1 MMRKNNVMRIS
12 LLAAFFILIGC
23 GQPYKV
29 PDYSLLNRSGES
41 AVEKKIDM
49 RVGFVQ
55 DEALKNAKMNIIG
68 YEYEEGRLAKNTNE
82 LAALLFKD
90 VTIVDVPR
98 KTDDFEAYLTPRLV
112 RTAQVFAGHDK
123 GIVANVFFEW
133 KLEDRDQ
140 NLIWVDTIKA
150 EEAPVTWRQNED
162 IAYRGLLD
170 DLFKKSIEAIKS
182 SPEIA
187 TFVNRRSP
195 RNHGTDLQT
204 AEEQESV
211 TQPSEESRSKQVPAV
226 LAKLSKQGTDI
237 FPKSADIVDLTGDW
251 DVYLVQYGPGQM
263 GSSGLLFPAEAKI
276 VQKNNDFD
284 LIATSVSY
292 WFNKG
297 TVIMRGL
304 VSKKSITIKDIYNRD
319 TGGIQ
324 CQVDAG
330 GKKIECDNGK
340 NLRITCSRK

>member
-1 MMRKNNVMRIS
+1 M
-12 LLAAFFILIGC
+12 LIGC

-41 AVEKKIDM
+41 VVEKKIDV
-49 RVGFVQ
+49 RIAFVQ

-162 IAYRGLLD
+162 IAYQGLLD

-187 TFVNRRSP
+187 KFVKSRSSRSQDP
-195 RNHGTDLQT
+195 
-204 AEEQESV
+204 SV
-211 TQPSEESRSKQVPAV
+211 KPPEGQNAVIQLSEEARSKQVPVV
-226 LAKLSKQGTDI
+226 LSKLSKPGADI
-237 FPKSADIVDLTGDW
+237 FPKSADIIDLTGDW

-263 GSSGLLFPAEAKI
+263 GASGLLFPAEAKI

-297 TVIMRGL
+297 TVIMRGF
-304 VSKKSITIKDIYNRD
+304 VSKKNITIKEIHNRD
-319 TGGIQ
+319 TGGIH
-324 CQVDAG
+324 CRIDAG
-330 GKKIECDNGK
+330 GRKIECDNGK